1 MTKVCSKCLVEK
13 DEFYF
18 YKDKRYK
25 NSLFSYC
32 KSCCSERRRL
42 KESPADRRED
52 KLKRRYNITSEQ
64 FQKRLE
70 EQNNLCALC
79 GEAFGTIKSLSP
91 CVDHDHAYEKRTGKI
106 YIRGIIHDVCNRLI
120 GCAGDNTE
128 FLCKAVTYLK
138 ENQPKM
144 TIYDPPSGHRYGF
157 PKQYLPL
164 PGETLEDT
172 LRRDHYPDKEIE
184 QGMAK
189 WVRFWEEPDESTPT
203 S

>member
-1 MTKVCSKCLVEK
+1 MVVNSALDYLKGK
-13 DEFYF
+13 DLSPE
-18 YKDKRYK
+18 R
-25 NSLFSYC
+25 FSYTAWFFGPTP
-32 KSCCSERRRL
+32 EEWVAQLTAR
-42 KESPADRRED
+42 KEEPLVQIA
-52 KLKRRYNITSEQ
+52 
-64 FQKRLE
+64 
-70 EQNNLCALC
+70 
-79 GEAFGTIKSLSP
+79 
-91 CVDHDHAYEKRTGKI
+91 
-106 YIRGIIHDVCNRLI
+106 
-120 GCAGDNTE
+120 
-128 FLCKAVTYLK
+128 AVASK

>member
-1 MTKVCSKCLVEK
+1 MQGEMTSETFPAAGLLTSALNYLKGMDLSPE
-13 DEFYF
+13 
-18 YKDKRYK
+18 R
-25 NSLFSYC
+25 FSYTAWFFG
-32 KSCCSERRRL
+32 
-42 KESPADRRED
+42 P
-52 KLKRRYNITSEQ
+52 TP
-64 FQKRLE
+64 E
-70 EQNNLCALC
+70 EWLLQLTARK
-79 GEAFGTIKSLSP
+79 GEPLVQIA
-91 CVDHDHAYEKRTGKI
+91 
-106 YIRGIIHDVCNRLI
+106 
-120 GCAGDNTE
+120 
-128 FLCKAVTYLK
+128 AVASK